1 MCTIRDMMV
10 ESTNYLFN
18 MVHPEYSS
26 KCICVVCMY
35 YVCFLFVFVCMYVC
49 FLFILVCMYVYVCMY
64 VCFLFMPV
72 CMCYTEQWILLTARA
87 NYPGGCDFEIGSHG
101 MTLHIC
107 TLPCLLLTIMP
118 SLSFAL
124 YILLVC
130 GVSLSML
137 STVTYV
143 CMCVCM

>member
-1 MCTIRDMMV
+1 MKVRII
-10 ESTNYLFN
+10 
-18 MVHPEYSS
+18 YSIWYTLNIALNVS
-26 KCICVVCMY
+26 VL
-35 YVCFLFVFVCMYVC
+35 YVCTMYVFCLCLYVCMYVFC
-49 FLFILVCMYVYVCMY
+49 LYLYVCMFSVYVCMY